1 MNENNSDNKMIASDD
16 EPMISRSEGKDNH
29 DNLTNLTE
37 NRALPGS
44 IGQILR
50 DERIKRNLSIGEVS
64 RRLRLSEQ
72 KVTAIEENDFSKLP
86 SGTFLRGFIRN
97 YANFLQL
104 DFNSL
109 IPLLSQSPGLIV
121 HQNSNK
127 QTKSIPLESKR
138 LGYTGGSLY
147 RLFISAFIILSVVL
161 LGYGI
166 YNYGEWNEYFVVKNG
181 GDASNTPADSV
192 KQENGQTTMELSLPL
207 PNLPSASWSAVE
219 PFKPINEKALTTES
233 PSLAAPT
240 TTDNKDAA
248 PINSQENL
256 NESSEKIVQLTFS
269 RESWVE
275 IRDSKRK
282 VIFMKTNP
290 RGSEQIVKGVPPLYL
305 VIGNASGVGLTYNG
319 KAVDLVPYTRK
330 ADDVARFSL
339 E

>member
-1 MNENNSDNKMIASDD
+1 MNENNGDNKMIVSDG
-16 EPMISRSEGKDNH
+16 ESMTSRSEEMDNH
-29 DNLTNLTE
+29 DDLNE

-72 KVTAIEENDFSKLP
+72 KIIAIEENDFSKLP
-86 SGTFLRGFIRN
+86 SSTFLRGFIRN

-109 IPLLSQSPGLIV
+109 IPLLSQSAGLIV
-121 HQNSNK
+121 QQNSNK
-127 QTKSIPLESKR
+127 QPRTILLESKR
-138 LGYTGGSLY
+138 LGHTSNVH
-147 RLFISAFIILSVVL
+147 RLFILAFIVLSIAL

-166 YNYGEWNEYFVVKNG
+166 YNNYSDWGEYFVVKNE
-181 GDASNTPADSV
+181 GDTPGTQIDSV

-207 PNLPSASWSAVE
+207 PNLPSTSWNAVE
-219 PFKPINEKALTTES
+219 SFKPINEKSTTIAPPLSTPVTSEIKDDAQINVQES
-233 PSLAAPT
+233 S
-240 TTDNKDAA
+240 N
-248 PINSQENL
+248 N
-256 NESSEKIVQLTFS
+256 SSEKIVQLTFS

-275 IRDSKRK
+275 IRDSKKK
-282 VIFMKTNP
+282 VIFMKTNAK
-290 RGSEQIVKGVPPLYL
+290 GSEQVVKGMPPLYL

>member
-1 MNENNSDNKMIASDD
+1 MNENNGDNEMIASNG
-16 EPMISRSEGKDNH
+16 ESMMSRSEEM
-29 DNLTNLTE
+29 DNLN
-37 NRALPGS
+37 NRALPES

-72 KVTAIEENDFSKLP
+72 KIAAIEENDFSKLP

-109 IPLLSQSPGLIV
+109 IPLLSQSAGVIV
-121 HQNSNK
+121 QQNSNRQSK
-127 QTKSIPLESKR
+127 TIPLESRR
-138 LGYTGGSLY
+138 LGYSGSAY
-147 RLFISAFIILSVVL
+147 RLFISAFIVLSIML

-166 YNYGEWNEYFVVKNG
+166 YNYGDWGEYFVVKNG
-181 GDASNTPADSV
+181 GDTSNTQADSS
-192 KQENGQTTMELSLPL
+192 KRENGQTTMELSLPL
-207 PNLPSASWSAVE
+207 PNLPSTSWNTAES
-219 PFKPINEKALTTES
+219 FKPINEKPVTTES
-233 PSLAAPT
+233 PSLPPVT
-240 TTDNKDAA
+240 TEIKETAQTNV
-248 PINSQENL
+248 L
-256 NESSEKIVQLTFS
+256 ESSTDSGEKTVQLTFS

-275 IRDSKRK
+275 IRDSKKK
-282 VIFMKTNP
+282 VIFMKTNA
-290 RGSEQIVKGVPPLYL
+290 RGSEQVVKGTPPLYL

-319 KAVDLVPYTRK
+319 KLVDLAPYTRK

>member
-1 MNENNSDNKMIASDD
+1 MNENNGDNEMIASNG
-16 EPMISRSEGKDNH
+16 ESMMSRSEEMDNQ
-29 DNLTNLTE
+29 DNLN
-37 NRALPGS
+37 NRALPES

-72 KVTAIEENDFSKLP
+72 KIAAIEENDFSKLP

-109 IPLLSQSPGLIV
+109 IPLLSQSAGAIV
-121 HQNSNK
+121 QQNSNRQSK
-127 QTKSIPLESKR
+127 TIPLESRR
-138 LGYTGGSLY
+138 LGYSGSAY
-147 RLFISAFIILSVVL
+147 RLFISAFIVLSIML

-166 YNYGEWNEYFVVKNG
+166 YNYGDWGEYFVVKNG
-181 GDASNTPADSV
+181 GDTSNTQADSS

-207 PNLPSASWSAVE
+207 PNLPSTSWNTAES
-219 PFKPINEKALTTES
+219 FKPINEKPVTTES
-233 PSLAAPT
+233 ASLPPVT
-240 TTDNKDAA
+240 TEIKETAQTNV
-248 PINSQENL
+248 L
-256 NESSEKIVQLTFS
+256 ESSTDSGEKTVQLTFS

-275 IRDSKRK
+275 IRDSKKK
-282 VIFMKTNP
+282 VIFTKTNA
-290 RGSEQIVKGVPPLYL
+290 RGSEQVVKGTPPLYL

-319 KAVDLVPYTRK
+319 KLVDLAPYTRK

>member
-1 MNENNSDNKMIASDD
+1 MNENNGDNKMIASNG
-16 EPMISRSEGKDNH
+16 ESMMSQSEEMVNH
-29 DNLTNLTE
+29 DNPNE
-37 NRALPGS
+37 NRALPAS

-72 KVTAIEENDFSKLP
+72 KISAIEENDFSNLP

-109 IPLLSQSPGLIV
+109 IPLLSQSTGLIV
-121 HQNSNK
+121 QQNSTK
-127 QTKSIPLESKR
+127 QPKTIPLESRR
-138 LGYTGGSLY
+138 LGYTGSVY
-147 RLFISAFIILSVVL
+147 RLFISVFIVLSIML

-166 YNYGEWNEYFVVKNG
+166 YNYGDWGEYFVVKNG
-181 GDASNTPADSV
+181 GDASSTQADSL

-207 PNLPSASWSAVE
+207 PNLPSTSWNTVE
-219 PFKPINEKALTTES
+219 SFKPINERSATTES
-233 PSLAAPT
+233 SSLPTLVTPEVKEAAQ
-240 TTDNKDAA
+240 
-248 PINSQENL
+248 INVP
-256 NESSEKIVQLTFS
+256 ESSNDGSEKTVQLTFS

-275 IRDSKRK
+275 IRDSKKK
-282 VIFMKTNP
+282 VIFMKTNAK
-290 RGSEQIVKGVPPLYL
+290 GSEQVVKGTPPLYL

-319 KAVDLVPYTRK
+319 KVVDLAPYTRK

>member
-1 MNENNSDNKMIASDD
+1 MNENNGDNEMIASNG
-16 EPMISRSEGKDNH
+16 ESMMSRSEEM
-29 DNLTNLTE
+29 DNLN
-37 NRALPGS
+37 NRALPES

-72 KVTAIEENDFSKLP
+72 KIAAIEENDFSKLP

-109 IPLLSQSPGLIV
+109 IPLLSQSAGVIV
-121 HQNSNK
+121 QQNSNRQSK
-127 QTKSIPLESKR
+127 TIPLESRR
-138 LGYTGGSLY
+138 LGYSGSAY
-147 RLFISAFIILSVVL
+147 RLFISAFIVLSIML

-166 YNYGEWNEYFVVKNG
+166 YNYGDWGEYFVVKNG
-181 GDASNTPADSV
+181 GDTSNTQADSL

-207 PNLPSASWSAVE
+207 PNLPSTSWNTAES
-219 PFKPINEKALTTES
+219 FKPINEKPVTTES
-233 PSLAAPT
+233 PSLPPVT
-240 TTDNKDAA
+240 TEIKETAQTNV
-248 PINSQENL
+248 L
-256 NESSEKIVQLTFS
+256 ESSTDSGEKTVQLTFS

-275 IRDSKRK
+275 IRDSKKK
-282 VIFMKTNP
+282 VIFMKTNA
-290 RGSEQIVKGVPPLYL
+290 RGSEQVVKGTPPLYL

-319 KAVDLVPYTRK
+319 KLVDLAPYTRK